1 LTIEHRKKADKLIE
15 RFKREGLLKEEKI
28 SNILDEINIEE

>member
-1 LTIEHRKKADKLIE
+1 MNIEEKADKVIE
-15 RFKREGLLKEEKI
+15 RFKRDGLLKEEKI